1 MRAWLIGQERWV
13 LPQGGAVM
21 GILNVTP
28 DSFSDGGS
36 HEGLAGAMAHA
47 ERLMAE
53 GADVVDVGG
62 ESTRPGAAP
71 VPEEVEIARVV
82 PVIREMRRR
91 WDVRISVDTRHAC
104 VARAALEAGA
114 DIVNDVAGL
123 RGDGMAEL
131 CAEYGCGVVVMHMQG
146 EPGTMQVA
154 PRYDDVVGEVRAFFE
169 GRLAALLAAGVRRE
183 CICWDPGI
191 GFGKSLEHNLA
202 LLSHLEEVRV
212 DDLPLLMGLS
222 RKRFLGMVLNDV
234 SAGRGVVPTVAM
246 SLYAGLHGAEIH
258 RVHEV
263 GPLRQALDLWRACD
277 ARGGADGR

>member
-36 HEGLAGAMAHA
+36 HAEVDEALVHA
-47 ERLMAE
+47 ERLMEE
-53 GADVVDVGG
+53 GADVIDVGG
-62 ESTRPGAAP
+62 ESTRPGAAA
-71 VPEEVEIARVV
+71 VPEEVEMARVV
-82 PVIREMRRR
+82 PVIQEMRRR
-91 WDVRISVDTRHAC
+91 WRVRISVDTRHVR

-114 DIVNDVAGL
+114 DIVNDVEGL
-123 RGDGMAEL
+123 RAEGMAAL

-154 PRYDDVVGEVRAFFE
+154 PCYGDVVDEVRAFFE
-169 GRLAALLAAGVRRE
+169 ERLAALLAAGVRRE
-183 CICWDPGI
+183 CVCWDPGI
-191 GFGKSLEHNLA
+191 GFGKSLEHNLE
-202 LLSHLEEVRV
+202 LLARLEEVRV
-212 DDLPLLMGLS
+212 EGLPLLMGLS
-222 RKRFLGMVLNDV
+222 RKRFLGTVLKDA
-234 SAGRGVVPTVAM
+234 SAGRETVPTVAM

-263 GPLRQALDLWRACD
+263 APLRQALALWRACD
-277 ARGGADGR
+277 AKRPLGGR

>member
-1 MRAWLIGQERWV
+1 
-13 LPQGGAVM
+13 M

-36 HEGLAGAMAHA
+36 HAGMEKALVHA
-47 ERLMAE
+47 GKLLED
-53 GADVVDVGG
+53 GADVIDVGG
-62 ESTRPGAAP
+62 ESTRPGAVP
-71 VPEEVEIARVV
+71 VPEEVEIARVA
-82 PVIREMRRR
+82 PVIREIRRR
-91 WDVRISVDTRHAC
+91 WNVRISVDTRHAG

-123 RGDGMAEL
+123 RGDGMAKL
-131 CAEYGCGVVVMHMQG
+131 CSEYGCGVVVMHMQG

-169 GRLAALLAAGVRRE
+169 ERLAALLAAGVRRE

-191 GFGKSLEHNLA
+191 GFGKTPEHNLE
-202 LLSHLEEVRV
+202 LLSRLEEVRV

-222 RKRFLGMVLNDV
+222 RKRFLGAVLNDAA
-234 SAGRGVVPTVAM
+234 AGRGTVPTVAM
-246 SLYAGLHGAEIH
+246 SLYAGLHGAEVH

-263 GPLRQALDLWRACD
+263 APLRQALALWRACD
-277 ARGGADGR
+277 AVGPTGGL

>member
-1 MRAWLIGQERWV
+1 MRTWLIGQERWV

-36 HEGLAGAMAHA
+36 HAGADEALAHA
-47 ERLMAE
+47 ERLMEE
-53 GADVVDVGG
+53 GADVIDVGG
-62 ESTRPGAAP
+62 ESTRPGADP
-71 VPEEVEIARVV
+71 VPEEVEVARVV

-91 WDVRISVDTRHAC
+91 WRVRISVDTRHTA

-114 DIVNDVAGL
+114 DIVNDVEGL
-123 RGDGMAEL
+123 CGEGMAAL

-154 PRYDDVVGEVRAFFE
+154 PRYDDVVGEVRAFFVE
-169 GRLAALLAAGVRRE
+169 RLSALLSAGVRRE

-191 GFGKSLEHNLA
+191 GFGKSLEHNLE
-202 LLSHLEEVRV
+202 LLARLEEVRV
-212 DDLPLLMGLS
+212 DGLPLLMGLS
-222 RKRFLGMVLNDV
+222 RKRFLGAVLDDA
-234 SAGRGVVPTVAM
+234 SAGRGTVPTVAM

-263 GPLRQALDLWRACD
+263 APLRQALNLWRACD
-277 ARGGADGR
+277 ERRPTGGW